1 MADENVNG
9 VNIHFGPRDPS
20 NTTKP
25 STPSTRGHVKELKVP
40 VRFDALPTTSATDAL
55 ILAIPAGSIL
65 VSSRL
70 VTTTNFASTSGTTT
84 INIGL
89 STPAGV
95 VVDADGIDAALA
107 VDNLDVGEVV
117 LCDGALIGQTVGN
130 AAVQVTVVPS
140 VADLTAGV
148 GILYVEYIPVVV

>member
-1 MADENVNG
+1 MPEESVNG
-9 VNIHFGPRDPS
+9 VNVHFGPRDPS
-20 NTTKP
+20 ATTKP
-25 STPSTRGHVKELKVP
+25 STPRTAGHVKELKIP
-40 VRFDALPTTSATDAL
+40 VRFNALPTTSATDNAY
-55 ILAIPAGSIL
+55 LAIPAGSIL
-65 VSSRL
+65 KAARL

-89 STPAGV
+89 STLAGV

-117 LCDGALIGQTVGN
+117 LADGALIGQTVGTS
-130 AAVQVTVVPS
+130 AVQVTVVPS